1 MYAKLSTEAVT
12 NDGIHVIENCYGYTK
27 GARTE
32 LYALRPLLVQVS
44 FMGFLVTLGAQ
55 YMEQHITDVV
65 TAMNRI
71 KGERGNGG
79 YVFEWIN

>member
-44 FMGFLVTLGAQ
+44 FMGFLVTLGAH
-55 YMEQHITDVV
+55 YME
-65 TAMNRI
+65 
-71 KGERGNGG
+71 
-79 YVFEWIN
+79 